1 MNKNRKQDRAPKQ
14 QAQQKHPDEWQAD
27 LNPTH
32 LAGPNVGPESDV
44 RTEPVRT
51 AFHLRTAGVDLGGID
66 DEALKQVPVLPEG
79 SRLQQGAT

>member
-1 MNKNRKQDRAPKQ
+1 
-14 QAQQKHPDEWQAD
+14 
-27 LNPTH
+27 
-32 LAGPNVGPESDV
+32 
-44 RTEPVRT
+44 VRT